1 MLRPACGFPVLRTY
15 SCLCA
20 SHLQTFTLETVRTIV
35 PLALLP
41 LCLGE
46 SGNGGV
52 GVCARV
58 CVCTGVCT
66 RGCVHTGVHGCVCAH
81 GCVHVGVCGG
91 VCTDV
96 CVCGC
101 ACRYAWVC
109 VHGCVCARVI
119 SGPCSSAG
127 VGCPRSGA
135 GSCRQTWAPR
145 QEHTPA
151 SPASTAHGNHGREPW
166 EAQPELPASS
176 ADFLEQL

>member
-1 MLRPACGFPVLRTY
+1 MARAPASMWFSSPAYIQL
-15 SCLCA
+15 S
-20 SHLQTFTLETVRTIV
+20 
-35 PLALLP
+35 
-41 LCLGE
+41 LCLSLADLHIGDCKDHCPAG
-46 SGNGGV
+46 SAAPVPRGV
-52 GVCARV
+52 RKWRCG
-58 CVCTGVCT
+58 GVCT
-66 RGCVHTGVHGCVCAH
+66 CGCVHTGVHGCVCAH
-81 GCVHVGVCGG
+81 GCVHVGVWGG